1 MGQIG
6 PDTAWV
12 LRQAFIKN
20 MDVTEKGALKF
31 CNKIIAKWDGEP
43 QDIIATGYR
52 IDASH
57 CPLSM
62 TIRQGIGAPLDLT
75 DQRVVTGIGTC
86 RVKSEDGE
94 RDETYLLTA
103 TARKFASEFDSREAG
118 RQIYDRSL
126 EQTDSNS
133 DLWKITMD
141 LWQRV
146 NVLEGRDKFD
156 GMS

>member
-103 TARKFASEFDSREAG
+103 TARKFASEFDSREGG